1 MEGQKTKNIIKLNIA
16 DSYSDEKTL
25 LAIQSNLE
33 DYRLAFFINVALR
46 LQLSKENKS
55 ITLTSKSIE
64 SHFSHY
70 LFDDENNY
78 LTWRLINNHSTS
90 SEEKTL
96 SAQKDLFSQSEEN
109 IALTTFLIPELKRFD
124 YLLIIDETDDFFD
137 AAGIVCQLESIP
149 NVSAVYLSDCL
160 QIKKEHLERLYF

>member
-33 DYRLAFFINVALR
+33 DYRLAFFINVTLR

-137 AAGIVCQLESIP
+137 AEGIVCQLEGIP